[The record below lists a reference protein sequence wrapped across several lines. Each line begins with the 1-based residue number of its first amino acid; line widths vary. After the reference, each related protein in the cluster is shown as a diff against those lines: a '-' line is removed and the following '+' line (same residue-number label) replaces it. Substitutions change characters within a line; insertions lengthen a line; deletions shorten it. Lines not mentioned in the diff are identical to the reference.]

1 MTLPSDNQQAN
12 DDAEVDGPAHPDY
25 EILGRF
31 QPRDA
36 KRILKQLEEQHL
48 SFEVNEVSG
57 RLGLYTVW
65 PFYRSCLCIYV
76 RPEDRKKA
84 EAISDE
90 NSARSRAA
98 AGIRYLAVGGIICAA
113 AILQMRS
120 GVLSIPYRDGRPM
133 PLEFVAGIAGIV
145 VFMGILQLVIA
156 VILELRQRR
165 RSHLLQPRHL
175 TNR

>member
-25 EILGRF
+25 EILGYF

-48 SFEVNEVSG
+48 SFEVNEISG
-57 RLGLYTVW
+57 TLGLYTVW
-65 PFYRSCLCIYV
+65 PLYRRCLCIYV
-76 RPEDRKKA
+76 RPEDIEKA

-90 NSARSRAA
+90 TSARSRAG
-98 AGIRYLAVGGIICAA
+98 AGIRYVAVGGIICAA
-113 AILQMRS
+113 ALLQMRS

-145 VFMGILQLVIA
+145 VFMGSLQLMIA
-156 VILELRQRR
+156 FVLKMRNRR
-165 RSHLLQPRHL
+165 RSHLVRTHL
-175 TNR
+175 TDR